1 MVGAEGSPKGWS
13 EEEGQANKEARLGRG
28 LEQLGVRPVETG
40 SDKMNKLR
48 GPSTNGPAITH
59 TIMYKHNKCEGNQVE
74 GCKRGAGHKVAHI
87 YELLEQI
94 LLSVAPRDLLL
105 SQKVCVA
112 LKDMII
118 GSPRIRTKFLM
129 SLDEFSETATWPNPM
144 PGLFRTIEM
153 RWCYN
158 AIVAKRRLRYVL
170 VQVDSHELF
179 SGKWK
184 QDGSWR
190 NMLLATAYLQSIRMH
205 IDGKSRDFPVESNAS
220 RLRQTIC
227 PLDAV
232 DCSCNLEPS
241 TPGYPAGVKL
251 GDLAGLAH
259 EFGLVGTVQFSA
271 YISDHGKALS
281 CVEV

>member
-1 MVGAEGSPKGWS
+1 MVGAEGSPKGRS
-13 EEEGQANKEARLGRG
+13 EEEGQAKKEARLGRG
-28 LEQLGVRPVETG
+28 LEQPGVRPVETG
-40 SDKMNKLR
+40 SDKMNELQ

-59 TIMYKHNKCEGNQVE
+59 AIMYKHDESEENRIEGS
-74 GCKRGAGHKVAHI
+74 KRGAGHKVAHI

-94 LLSVAPRDLLL
+94 LLNVAPRDLLV

-112 LKDMII
+112 FKNTII
-118 GSPRIRTKFLM
+118 GNPRIRTKFLM

-170 VQVDSHELF
+170 AQVDSHELL

-205 IDGKSRDFPVESNAS
+205 IDGKSRDFPVKSNAS
-220 RLRQTIC
+220 RLRQNVC
-227 PLDAV
+227 LMAAF
-232 DCSCNLEPS
+232 DCSCEWGTN
-241 TPGYPAGVKL
+241 TTGYPLGITL
-251 GDLAGLAH
+251 GDLADLAH
-259 EFGLVGTVQFSA
+259 EFGVGGTVQFSA
-271 YISDHGKALS
+271 YLSDHGKALS
-281 CVEV
+281 GVEV